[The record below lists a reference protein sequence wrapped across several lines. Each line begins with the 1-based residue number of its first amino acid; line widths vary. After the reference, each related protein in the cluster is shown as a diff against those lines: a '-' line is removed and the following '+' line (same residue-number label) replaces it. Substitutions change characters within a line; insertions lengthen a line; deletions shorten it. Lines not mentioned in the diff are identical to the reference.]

1 MYADR
6 ILRDVVNLI
15 DATLRTNFH
24 RRRDMADYII
34 ALKIS
39 SLGVIAMPSPKPLI
53 EIYVHS
59 RTMEGIHLRGAKVA
73 RGGIRWSDRRDDFRA
88 GPLCCSCERS
98 RSRPRNRCHHDL

>member
-6 ILRDVVNLI
+6 ILRDVFNLI

-24 RRRDMADYII
+24 RRRDMADYFI

-39 SLGVIAMPSPKPLI
+39 SLGVIAMPSPKPFI

-59 RTMEGIHLRGAKVA
+59 RTMEGIHLRGAKVVLSISVSM
-73 RGGIRWSDRRDDFRA
+73 GSVSLSVQSDGRDM
-88 GPLCCSCERS
+88 P
-98 RSRPRNRCHHDL
+98 